1 MSAIEQ
7 VAVGFAVFI
16 ILRELNTLERQLR
29 MISDQI
35 VELKIIIDQV
45 RKATGDNAF
54 EEMLNKP
61 IGKPYGSFGETL
73 NKRDDK

>member
-61 IGKPYGSFGETL
+61 FGNPYGAFGRNI
-73 NKRDDK
+73 NKEEDK

>member
-35 VELKIIIDQV
+35 VELKIIIDHV
-45 RKATGDNAF
+45 KNAVGDNAW
-54 EEMLNKP
+54 EKMMSKP
-61 IGKPYGSFGETL
+61 IRKPYGSFGEAF
-73 NKRDDK
+73 NKGDDK